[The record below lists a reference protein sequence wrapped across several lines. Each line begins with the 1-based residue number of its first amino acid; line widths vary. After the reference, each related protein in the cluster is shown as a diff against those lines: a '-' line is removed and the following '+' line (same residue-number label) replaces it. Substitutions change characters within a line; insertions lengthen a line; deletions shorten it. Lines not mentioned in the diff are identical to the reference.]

1 MTDRLLLP
9 PQVVGLDGRPIVG
22 AQIQTYVSG
31 TTTPKAVYADA
42 ALTIPHA
49 NPVLADAAGR
59 FPAMFLAGGDYRV
72 ILLNP
77 DGSTIATYDPVAGSS
92 SASEAT
98 AAGAMRNRFLNPA
111 MQISQ
116 ERGTASLACTT
127 GSAYVID
134 GWEATLSTTPGGTLT
149 VAQVASVSPGGSPNR
164 LRATVTVADA
174 TLAAGDF
181 YTIRQNIEGVKIAD
195 ARFGTASARQLLLRL
210 GVQSS
215 VAGTFSVSVR
225 NSANNR
231 SWLGTIT
238 VAPAEVGVAVTKQLT
253 IPGDTAGTWL
263 KDTGIGMRVTVC
275 LASGTTFQ
283 GVPGWQTG
291 SFIAT
296 SAQTNFMANTSAT
309 FDLFDVG
316 LYVDQNASGV
326 FPTWELPDF
335 AAELLAA
342 QRYWESSYDYG
353 VVPGTATFAGAA
365 SGPTQNGVNVALI
378 SVDYRVKKRPG
389 TITVTAYNPQTGTVG
404 QMRDSAGTAS
414 AVSIGSDGEGGF
426 IATNNNGTALA
437 ANSIAFMH
445 WTANARL

>member
-31 TTTPKAVYADA
+31 TTTPKAVYSDA

-49 NPVLADAAGR
+49 NPVVADAAGR
-59 FPAMFLAGGDYRV
+59 FPAMFLAGGNYRV

-92 SASEAT
+92 SADETT
-98 AAGAMRNRFLNPA
+98 AAGVMRNRFLNPA
-111 MQISQ
+111 MLISQ
-116 ERGTASLACTT
+116 ERGAASLACTT

-134 GWEATLSTTPGGTLT
+134 GWEANLSTTPGGTLT
-149 VAQVASVSPGGSPNR
+149 VAQIQSLSPGGSPHR
-164 LRATVTVADA
+164 LRATVTVDDA

-181 YTIRQNIEGVKIAD
+181 YAIRQNIEGYRIAD

-215 VAGTFSVSVR
+215 VAGTFSVSAR
-225 NSANNR
+225 NSAENR
-231 SWLGTIT
+231 TWLGTFT
-238 VAPAEVGVAVTKQLT
+238 VAPSDVNKAVVKQLT

-263 KDTGIGMRVTVC
+263 RNTNIGLRITIC
-275 LASGTTFQ
+275 LGSGTNFH
-283 GVPGWQTG
+283 GSAGWQAG
-291 SFIAT
+291 NFIAT
-296 SAQTNFMANTSAT
+296 SAQTNFMANGSAT

-316 LYVDQNASGV
+316 LYVDQNAAGV

-335 AAELLAA
+335 TTELFAA
-342 QRYWESSYDYG
+342 QRYWEASYDYG
-353 VVPGTATFAGAA
+353 VAPGTATFAGAA
-365 SGPTQNGVNVALI
+365 SGPTQTGVNVALI
-378 SVDYRVKKRPG
+378 AVDYRVKKRPG
-389 TITVTAYNPQTGTVG
+389 TITVTAYNPHDGTVG

-414 AVSIGSDGEGGF
+414 AVSIAADGHGGF
-426 IATNNNGTALA
+426 IATNDGGTTLA

-445 WTANARL
+445 WTASSRL